1 MRSSEFRC
9 PEHISALKAQELK
22 ANFRDLLGFMPVFWK
37 VIEGGLVRVST
48 YGGYGGMDT
57 IGRGA
62 HARRTPVSLEP

>member
-1 MRSSEFRC
+1 
-9 PEHISALKAQELK
+9 
-22 ANFRDLLGFMPVFWK
+22 MPVFWK

-57 IGRGA
+57 IGRGT